1 MSLLDWITKWRPIF
15 ETLYFIAS
23 IGLFATVII
32 GLYQIKLLKKDMG
45 DRNKRAA
52 IEKSIE
58 YLNWFATSFIPS
70 FEEYVDKIK
79 KAGIVNH
86 IGPYNDFIFT
96 QDFNIHI
103 PDVRN
108 SVDKFKEYNGL
119 SLANELEFF
128 SAALRSGL
136 ADEELVYNPIAEFYC
151 NSIETFYV
159 GYCEFRKDSDSPLF
173 TNSVQLY
180 MMWKGRLNK
189 SQEDKEKRRLDA
201 TSGMS
206 NKRIRSIGS

>member
-1 MSLLDWITKWRPIF
+1 MIDWVTHWRPIF
-15 ETLYFIAS
+15 ETMYFIAS

-32 GLYQIKLLKKDMG
+32 GLYQIKLLKKDIG

-52 IEKSIE
+52 VEKSIE
-58 YLNWFATSFIPS
+58 YLNWFATGFIPS
-70 FEEYVDKIK
+70 FEEYVIRINQAGVIK
-79 KAGIVNH
+79 H
-86 IGPYNDFIFT
+86 DGPYTEFIFT
-96 QDFNIHI
+96 PDFNVHI
-103 PDVRN
+103 ANVKD
-108 SVDKFKEYNGL
+108 SLDKFKENNGL

-128 SAALRSGL
+128 AAALRSGL

-159 GYCEFRKDSDSPLF
+159 GYCEYRKDSESPLF

-189 SQEDKEKRRLDA
+189 SKEDKEKKRHDV
-201 TSGMS
+201 SSSMS